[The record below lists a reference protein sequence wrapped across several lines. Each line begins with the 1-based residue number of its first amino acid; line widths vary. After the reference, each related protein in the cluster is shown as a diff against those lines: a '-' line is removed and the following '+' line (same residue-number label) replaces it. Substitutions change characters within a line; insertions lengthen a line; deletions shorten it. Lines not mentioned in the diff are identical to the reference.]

1 MWRLKHLGS
10 LPSRYTLFHQT
21 LRFVFLNLD
30 SFFPQCRSTTW
41 VVFHLVRF
49 IFIYK
54 VEWLNIWWSFWSF
67 TGEFIHL
74 MIIACIAWWFPPFSI
89 PSFHHF
95 SPVVFRRAAT
105 ERSERLSERLR
116 PHGTYGTWHWSP
128 PSVRL
133 KWRMKMVSIR
143 YPIVNPLIQWLIRS
157 NTFTCY
163 CIVNDY
169 ILQKS

>member
-10 LPSRYTLFHQT
+10 LPGRYTLFPSNVA
-21 LRFVFLNLD
+21 LRFLNLD

-54 VEWLNIWWSFWSF
+54 VEWLNILWSFWSF

-89 PSFHHF
+89 PSFLSIPLLWF
-95 SPVVFRRAAT
+95 SAGLRRNGASAWASACGRT
-105 ERSERLSERLR
+105 GLTG
-116 PHGTYGTWHWSP
+116 PWHWSP

-133 KWRMKMVSIR
+133 KWQMRIVHR
-143 YPIVNPLIQWLIRS
+143 YPIVNPLIQWLLR
-157 NTFTCY
+157 
-163 CIVNDY
+163 
-169 ILQKS
+169 